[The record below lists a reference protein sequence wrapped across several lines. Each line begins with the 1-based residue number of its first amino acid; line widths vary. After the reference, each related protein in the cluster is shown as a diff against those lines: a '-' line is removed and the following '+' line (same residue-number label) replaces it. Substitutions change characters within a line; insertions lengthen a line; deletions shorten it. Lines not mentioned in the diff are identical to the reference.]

1 MAARGRAPRYGHPS
15 AARTAG
21 TGTGAPCPRSQERG
35 AAAYYGPH
43 DALLLA
49 RPRGSKPLR
58 ARHAGMR
65 SFSARPRGI
74 TNSDF
79 RPRGRSADWPPGA
92 SILARPVAVTTAER
106 QGRGGAGP
114 RRESENMSE
123 NLRSSK
129 TTSKSP
135 KTSAKKQKGD
145 KAKQSSKGKR
155 KQLDKKDEVDLSMER
170 IGHPEIFPL
179 VFTTKTQEIFN
190 CRVDED
196 VTEENCFKLIKKE
209 DIIQDLKTRA
219 AISDFYP
226 VKRVVLEYPGEELL
240 VVFDANFQYGQN
252 FYLVASEEAKENFL
266 KPPDTAEEKEEKSEE
281 EKEGTLDVHAYKRS
295 VRKPWVSLGSEKE
308 VEEESVKGYVTK
320 IKYMF
325 SRARRKFGAPIR
337 FTDRNASHVKDSYVE
352 CTSYQDTTFS
362 IKLLER
368 DVGVQMVPKVKE
380 ASTQTKWTYPK
391 NAATQYSPR
400 QLSNEEMEESLSSEK
415 LKEFL
420 TSVHL
425 RMEIALQQNEI
436 MNAFFDD
443 WKALAEDETSS
454 GDKSDVYLKAY
465 QSFTDP
471 QYLKDRSISCVR
483 WHPTIYGIIAESAT
497 QQHSDEERIN
507 LSDKLLLQ
515 DSVIIFWSFSDPIH
529 PQLILQ
535 CPHDIYCFQFSP
547 SDPNII
553 AGGCFNGQV
562 VLWDISKH
570 EERLQNAKSITVGVK
585 KSVVNMDSASV
596 LNLLESNDTSEP
608 SYMEDDESVTE
619 PPLVRYCATSS
630 TEGSHKTV
638 ITDIHWLP
646 DHFEVNR
653 TGTTFENR
661 AEICIQLVTCSPD
674 WVSIAKFE
682 DESVKKTFLK
692 CIENCPDFKT
702 ETEDNTIQSFCSLIL
717 FWDIRV
723 TKLPGKLSFE
733 KEKNIFDMP
742 PGVPDTFKHLALS
755 WKPLIKINLCKSD
768 TEMEYSPIKICL
780 LEQHHHYKILDKA
793 QSLNK
798 PQALARENP
807 YAKMSVPSNK
817 PLKVLESI
825 SNNFFVG
832 TKDGEIIYSDWK
844 IKIDSDSGKPVS
856 KKPSHKYIIHDE
868 AVNTVQISPFF
879 KDIVLSVG
887 GWNFAIWKEGVTD
900 GPILESSCTAQRYT
914 TGHWSLTRPGVFF
927 IGRDDGNID
936 IWDLLKKP
944 HEPSHFQNISKSMIT
959 CISPWIASPKQ
970 QFLAVSDDSGVL
982 HVLEIC
988 PILSQSSSN
997 EQANVLD
1004 YFEREVKYLKNYEK
1018 YQEFQAKER
1027 TEKELETQME
1037 KTSAATKQK
1046 TKRDG
1051 GARKCRL

>member
-1 MAARGRAPRYGHPS
+1 
-15 AARTAG
+15 
-21 TGTGAPCPRSQERG
+21 
-35 AAAYYGPH
+35 
-43 DALLLA
+43 
-49 RPRGSKPLR
+49 
-58 ARHAGMR
+58 
-65 SFSARPRGI
+65 
-74 TNSDF
+74 
-79 RPRGRSADWPPGA
+79 
-92 SILARPVAVTTAER
+92 
-106 QGRGGAGP
+106 
-114 RRESENMSE
+114 MSG

-135 KTSAKKQKGD
+135 KTSPKKQKGD
-145 KAKQSSKGKR
+145 KAKRSSKGKR
-155 KQLDKKDEVDLSMER
+155 KQLDKKDEVDLSMEG

-219 AISDFYP
+219 AISDFHP
-226 VKRVVLEYPGEELL
+226 VKRVILEYPGEELL

-281 EKEGTLDVHAYKRS
+281 EKERTLEVHACKRS
-295 VRKPWVSLGSEKE
+295 VHKPWVSLGSEKE
-308 VEEESVKGYVTK
+308 VEEESVKGYATK

-325 SRARRKFGAPIR
+325 SRARGKFGAPIG

-352 CTSYQDTTFS
+352 CTSYQDKTFS

-368 DVGVQMVPKVKE
+368 DVGIQMVPKVKE

-391 NAATQYSPR
+391 NAATQYSSR
-400 QLSNEEMEESLSSEK
+400 QLSYEELEESLSSEK
-415 LKEFL
+415 LKEFV

-425 RMEIALQQNEI
+425 RMEVALQQNEI

-443 WKALAEDETSS
+443 WKALAEDESSS
-454 GDKSDVYLKAY
+454 GDKSDVYLQAY

-471 QYLKDRSISCVR
+471 DYLKDRSISCVR
-483 WHPTIYGIIAESAT
+483 WHPIIHGIIAESAT
-497 QQHSDEERIN
+497 QRYSDEERIN
-507 LSDKLLLQ
+507 PSDKLLLQ
-515 DSVIIFWSFSDPIH
+515 DSVIIFWSFSDPTR
-529 PQLILQ
+529 PQLILE

-553 AGGCFNGQV
+553 AGGCFNGQL
-562 VLWDISKH
+562 VLWDISKN

-585 KSVVNMDSASV
+585 KSVVNMDGASV
-596 LNLLESNDTSEP
+596 ANPLENNDTSEP
-608 SYMEDDESVTE
+608 SYMEDDENDTE
-619 PPLVRYCATSS
+619 PPLVRYCACSS
-630 TEGSHKTV
+630 IECSHKTV

-653 TGTTFENR
+653 MGITFENR
-661 AEICIQLVTCSPD
+661 AEICVQLVTCSPD
-674 WVSIAKFE
+674 
-682 DESVKKTFLK
+682 
-692 CIENCPDFKT
+692 C
-702 ETEDNTIQSFCSLIL
+702 LIL

-723 TKLPGKLSFE
+723 TKTPSKPLFE
-733 KEKNIFDMP
+733 KAKEKKIFDMP

-755 WKPLIKINLCKSD
+755 WKPLLKINLCKSD
-768 TEMEYSPIKICL
+768 TRMEYSPIKICL

-793 QSLNK
+793 QSMNK
-798 PQALARENP
+798 QKALAKEKP
-807 YAKMSVPSNK
+807 YAKMSVPSKK
-817 PLKVLESI
+817 PLKALESI

-844 IKIDSDSGKPVS
+844 IKIDSNSGKPVS
-856 KKPSHKYIIHDE
+856 KKPSHKYFIHDE

-900 GPILESSCTAQRYT
+900 GPILESSCMTQRYT

-927 IGRDDGNID
+927 IGRDDGNIE
-936 IWDLLKKP
+936 IWDLLKKT
-944 HEPSHFQNISKSMIT
+944 HEPAHFQNISESTIT
-959 CISPWIASPKQ
+959 CISPWIASSKQ

-1027 TEKELETQME
+1027 TEKEQTQME
-1037 KTSAATKQK
+1037 KTSVATKQK
-1046 TKRDG
+1046 TKIDG
-1051 GARKCRL
+1051 GARKCR